1 VTKLTKTDL
10 VKKVS
15 AKSGLSKKDSAK
27 AVSETLSAI
36 KGALAKGEKVQL
48 IGFGTFDVFER
59 AARTGMNPQTKKKIM
74 IPDKKSIRFRAGKPL
89 KDAVA

>member
-15 AKSGLSKKDSAK
+15 AKSGLSKKDSAA
-27 AVSETLSAI
+27 AVSATLEAL
-36 KGALAKGEKVQL
+36 KDALAKGEKVQL
-48 IGFGTFDVFER
+48 IGFGTFDVVER
-59 AARTGMNPQTKKKIM
+59 AARTGINPQTKKKM
-74 IPDKKSIRFRAGKPL
+74 QIPAKKAVRFRAGKPL